1 MAGSQP
7 ALVRTP
13 ALSLPSPASLLRSL
27 NSPQRPHEPEVIV
40 GLGFHETRPVT
51 FFAQCLALLR

>member
-1 MAGSQP
+1 MAGRQP

-13 ALSLPSPASLLRSL
+13 ALSRPSPASLLRSL
-27 NSPQRPHEPEVIV
+27 SSLRRPHKPEVIV

-51 FFAQCLALLR
+51 FFAQRLALLR